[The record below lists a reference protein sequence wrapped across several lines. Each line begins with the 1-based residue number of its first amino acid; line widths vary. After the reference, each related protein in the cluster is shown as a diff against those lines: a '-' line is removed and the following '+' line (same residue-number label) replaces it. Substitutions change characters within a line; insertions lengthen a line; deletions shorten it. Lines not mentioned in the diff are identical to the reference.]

1 MKGATVK
8 RAIAVAALALA
19 VSVLP
24 GLAGATLDLSLQDP
38 PGAPHIGNVLCL
50 PGPGGQL
57 SCPAPDPVAAVPEA
71 VTPAPAPA
79 AAPPAVSSVDDAAY
93 GARLH
98 AELCAARPVFCEVD
112 QSGKYIVR

>member
-1 MKGATVK
+1 MK
-8 RAIAVAALALA
+8 RAFAVAALALA

-38 PGAPHIGNVLCL
+38 PGAPNVGSVLCL
-50 PGPGGQL
+50 PATPGGQL
-57 SCPAPDPVAAVPEA
+57 TCPAPDPVAAVPEA
-71 VTPAPAPA
+71 VTPAPAS
-79 AAPPAVSSVDDAAY
+79 APPAVATVDDAAY

-112 QSGKYIVR
+112 QSGKYIGAR